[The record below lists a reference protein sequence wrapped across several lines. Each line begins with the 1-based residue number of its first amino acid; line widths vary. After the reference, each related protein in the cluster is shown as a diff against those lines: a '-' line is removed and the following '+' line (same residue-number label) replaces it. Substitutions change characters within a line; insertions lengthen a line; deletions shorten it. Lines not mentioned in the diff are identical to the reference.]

1 MATKNE
7 QITELETGQ
16 TAAEILY
23 QISRDLNMA
32 RDEHELLRLLDQP
45 ARKRGA
51 SSSNL
56 LYIDL
61 DERGQPEWAEVVAF
75 WYREGI
81 PPIKVGT
88 RYYLPEFSFTPLFLS
103 SPNEPLLIPDAAADE
118 TIDKNTRVLLAQLH
132 MRATAIV
139 PLTQTRLDR
148 ETPVPDSTPDSTDR
162 RWVGLIILNWDEV
175 HEFTER
181 EVEIYNALI
190 GLASPAVENRRLV
203 TNLEQIIEERTGEV
217 AIFRALAENATDA
230 VFMASMKGKI
240 TYANRTGYELFGYEY
255 EQQALIGKGIEDLTS
270 KEEQELLTQKILP
283 LVRKTGSW
291 RGELKQKR
299 QDGSCFDTYMTIFII
314 QDKNGQ
320 PMAQTAIIR
329 NITEQKQA
337 EAERE
342 RLQQEVIEAQRQT
355 LKELSTP
362 VIPVMDRIIVMPLIG
377 SVDSIRAI
385 DITRSLLA
393 GISQHRAKVV
403 ILDVTGVPIVD
414 SGVAN
419 HLNKTIQA
427 ARLKGAR
434 TIVTG
439 ISDAVAETIV
449 DLGIDWGDVETL
461 SDLRTGLIVAL
472 NRMGIKL
479 SG

>member
-1 MATKNE
+1 VAKKNE
-7 QITELETGQ
+7 QLTESETRR

-23 QISRDLNMA
+23 QISHDLNRA
-32 RDEHELLRLLDQP
+32 YDEDELLRLLDQP
-45 ARKRGA
+45 ARKGGA

-81 PPIKVGT
+81 IPPVEIGT

-103 SPNEPLLIPDAAADE
+103 SPSEALLIPDVTADE
-118 TIDKNTRVLLAQLH
+118 TIDKNTRILLAQLS
-132 MRATAIV
+132 MRATAII
-139 PLTQTRLDR
+139 PLTQTGLYSD
-148 ETPVPDSTPDSTDR
+148 PLISDSTQSSTER
-162 RWVGLIILNWDEV
+162 RWVGLVIFNWDEA
-175 HEFTER
+175 HEFSEQ

-190 GLASPAVENRRLV
+190 GLASPAVESRRLV
-203 TNLEQIIEERTGEV
+203 TNLEEIIKERTSEV

-255 EQQALIGKGIEDLTS
+255 EQKELMGKGIEGLTS
-270 KEEQELLTQKILP
+270 EEELLTQKILP
-283 LVRKTGSW
+283 LVRETGSW

-299 QDGSCFDTYMTIFII
+299 KDGSCFDTYVTTFII
-314 QDKNGQ
+314 QNKNEH
-320 PMAQTAIIR
+320 PMAQAAIIR
-329 NITEQKQA
+329 DTTEQKQA

-377 SVDSIRAI
+377 SVDSMRAI

-427 ARLKGAR
+427 ARLKGAH

-449 DLGIDWGDVETL
+449 DLGINWGDVETL
-461 SDLRTGLIVAL
+461 SDLQTGLIVAL
-472 NRMGIKL
+472 NGMGIKL
-479 SG
+479 SR